1 VGVATRQVRISS
13 VDLHAL
19 AANSEARSLPINT
32 LLRGWRSSR
41 AEAPEPRLG
50 DPHLF
55 GEEPELMRRVF
66 AAGCRR
72 YLEFGIGGSTLLA
85 LRSGAE
91 MVVAADSD
99 RRWVEVA
106 RTHPEL
112 APKVA
117 NGQIRLVHADV
128 GPTGDWGRPA
138 ADSPQ
143 TAWPNYLARPWTEWR
158 NFGLLPD
165 LVLVDGR
172 FRVACCLSILLAF
185 ADQREAPRIMIHDI
199 GPERPYY
206 GTIFEFFETVEA
218 VGSLHLL
225 ARRPDASTLGAVTR
239 LLDFQYDAR

>member
-1 VGVATRQVRISS
+1 M
-13 VDLHAL
+13 
-19 AANSEARSLPINT
+19 PIT
-32 LLRGWRSSR
+32 ALLRGWRSPRTEVS
-41 AEAPEPRLG
+41 EPKLG
-50 DPHLF
+50 APHLF
-55 GEEPELMRRVF
+55 GDEAELMHRVF
-66 AAGCRR
+66 ATGCRR

-106 RTHPEL
+106 RGHPEL

-117 NGQIRLVHADV
+117 TGQIRLVHADI
-128 GPTGDWGRPA
+128 GPTSDWGRPA
-138 ADSPQ
+138 ANTPQ
-143 TAWPNYLARPWTEWR
+143 AAWPNYLARPWAEWQD
-158 NFGLLPD
+158 FGVLPD
-165 LVLVDGR
+165 LVYVDGR

-185 ADQREAPRIMIHDI
+185 ADRSEAPRVMVHDI

-225 ARRPDASTLGAVTR
+225 SRRPGASALGAITR
-239 LLDFQYDAR
+239 LLDTQFDAR